1 MIPLTVLVVSFAIF
15 RLAGLEIAYFADWQ
29 RALRA
34 ALGVQLALHDSR
46 FADCRTL
53 EPPTPSLPVT
63 QPRRPP
69 VPEG

>member
-15 RLAGLEIAYFADWQ
+15 RLAGLEIAYLADWQ

-34 ALGVQLALHDSR
+34 ALGVQLALHNSR

-53 EPPTPSLPVT
+53 WNRLPHLYA
-63 QPRRPP
+63 
-69 VPEG
+69 